1 MQVLLGAAAA
11 DPNMEVGRLPMMDEA
26 ERLNVLQASAG
37 AVDDAEHSCLHE
49 LFTEQARAQPHAPC
63 VSCAGAVLTYAEAR
77 ALAPACQEQLAT
89 HIKPC
94 CALSGV

>member
-11 DPNMEVGRLPMMDEA
+11 DPNMEIGRLPMMDEA
-26 ERLNVLQASAG
+26 ERLQVLQASAG

-49 LFTEQARAQPHAPC
+49 LFTEQARMQPHAPC

-77 ALAPACQEQLAT
+77 APTPVC
-89 HIKPC
+89 
-94 CALSGV
+94 